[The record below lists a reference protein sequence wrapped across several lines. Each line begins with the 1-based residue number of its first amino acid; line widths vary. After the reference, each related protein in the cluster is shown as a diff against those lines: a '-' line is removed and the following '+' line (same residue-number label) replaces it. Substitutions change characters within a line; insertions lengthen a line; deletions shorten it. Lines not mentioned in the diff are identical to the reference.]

1 MEIDAIREVAL
12 RAAKEAGAILRQGLE
27 QQRVIE
33 FKGEKNLVTDIDR
46 RSEKAIAELVQ
57 RELPHHSVVCE
68 EGTRLQGDSGY
79 RWLVDPLDGTTNYA
93 HGYPCFSVSIG
104 VEKDDELIFGLV
116 YDPSLEELFTAERG
130 GGAFLNGKRLQVS
143 TICTMSH
150 ALLATGFPNDVA
162 GATQNNL
169 DYFGRFMKRAQGVR
183 RPGSAALDLCYVA
196 AGRFDGFWELKLYPW
211 DMAAG
216 SLMVTE
222 AGGQVTDLRG
232 GSHRLSNPQ
241 ILASNGLLHE
251 EMLRV
256 LALES

>member
-1 MEIDAIREVAL
+1 MEIDTIREVAL

-46 RSEKAIAELVQ
+46 RSEEAISNLIRQ
-57 RELPHHSVVCE
+57 KLPHHSVVCE
-68 EGTRLQGDSGY
+68 EGTTLHGDSGY

-104 VEKDDELIFGLV
+104 VEKDGELIFGLV
-116 YDPSLEELFTAERG
+116 YDPNLEEMFTAERG
-130 GGAFLNGKRLQVS
+130 GGAFLNGKRLQAS
-143 TICTMSH
+143 TIASLSH

-162 GATQNNL
+162 GTKQNNL
-169 DYFGRFMKRAQGVR
+169 DYFVRFMKRAQGVR

-222 AGGQVTDLRG
+222 AGGRVTDLRG
-232 GSHRLSNPQ
+232 GPHCLSNPQ

-256 LALES
+256 LDMES

>member
-1 MEIDAIREVAL
+1 MDIDAIREVAL

-27 QQRVIE
+27 QQRTIE
-33 FKGEKNLVTDIDR
+33 FKGVKNLVTDMDR
-46 RSEKAIAELVQ
+46 RSEETIADLVRQ
-57 RELPHHSVVCE
+57 ALPHHNVLCE

-79 RWLVDPLDGTTNYA
+79 RWYVDPLDGTTNYA
-93 HGYPCFSVSIG
+93 HGYPCYSVSIG
-104 VEKDDELIFGLV
+104 VEQDGELIFGIV
-116 YDPSLEELFTAERG
+116 YDPSQEELFMAERG

-143 TICTMSH
+143 TIAGLPD

-162 GATQNNL
+162 GAEHNNL
-169 DYFGRFMKRAQGVR
+169 DQFVKFMTRAQGVR

-216 SLMVTE
+216 ILMVTE
-222 AGGQVTDLRG
+222 AGGRVTDLHG
-232 GSHRLSNPQ
+232 GPHRLSNPQ
-241 ILASNGLLHE
+241 IVASNGLLHA

-256 LALES
+256 LAMER